1 MVNKHGFCRR
11 SLNKTYCFALR
22 ETSGDFR
29 FVSRP
34 LIGPNLFGKGK
45 WEDINSI
52 RLSIY
57 YESGKKLVKSDII
70 KGKQLSVFE
79 NEEMK
84 ELNQEKCR
92 NLV

>member
-1 MVNKHGFCRR
+1 
-11 SLNKTYCFALR
+11 
-22 ETSGDFR
+22 
-29 FVSRP
+29 
-34 LIGPNLFGKGK
+34 LFGKGK
-45 WEDINSI
+45 WEDIHSI